1 MSKLISIITILFF
14 PVAVFALQVNDTII
28 IKSDTADIE
37 RVARDLDSLLHTW
50 YVQTAFMNLPADTTE
65 EVIPEFPDSIYSER
79 LSKISTLV
87 NLPYNNIIRNH
98 IHVYTDRK
106 REVLRAVLGL
116 ADYYFPMIE
125 DIFESYGLPV
135 ELKYM
140 AVIESA
146 LNPNAVSRAGA
157 TGLWQ
162 FLASTGRMYGL
173 TINSLVDERRDP
185 VKATHAAARY
195 LKDMYNIFGDWVLVI
210 AAYNCGP
217 GNVNKAIARSGNRK
231 DYWEI
236 YYRLPRETRGYIPQ
250 FVAATYAINYYK
262 EHNISPLPVKIPMA
276 TDTIMVHKDIHLNQI
291 SEVMGISL
299 DELRY
304 MNPQYRTGL
313 IPGNTKPQPLR
324 LPLSALSGFIQMQD
338 SIINYKSDVYL
349 NRATAKVYPV
359 RSYYAPTSIAGKT
372 KLYYTVKEGDNL
384 GYIAEWYRVR
394 LSDLRYWNDLY
405 TNTIRVGQKIAV
417 FVDPSKVEFFSRIN
431 DMTFAEKQALRG
443 TPVPVN
449 KTSAL
454 PASGSEITDGEYF
467 IYTVRR
473 GDTIWDIVKQFDGV
487 TVTEVLKANDIS
499 NPSKIQAGQKLKI
512 PKKT

>member
-1 MSKLISIITILFF
+1 MRKLLSIAVILLF
-14 PVAVFALQVNDTII
+14 PAIMCGAGVNDTII
-28 IKSDTADIE
+28 IKPDSTDIE
-37 RVARDLDSLLHTW
+37 RVAGDLDSLLHTW
-50 YVQTAFMNLPADTTE
+50 YVQMALMNLPADSAA
-65 EVIPEFPDSIYSER
+65 EVIPEFPDSVYDER
-79 LSKISTLV
+79 LSKISTLI
-87 NLPYNNIIRNH
+87 NLPYNSIIRNH
-98 IHVYTDRK
+98 IHVYTSRK
-106 REVLRAVLGL
+106 REVLRVILSL
-116 ADYYFPMIE
+116 MDYYFPMIE

-140 AVIESA
+140 AIIESA

-195 LKDMYNIFGDWVLVI
+195 LKDMYNIYGDWVLVI

-250 FVAATYAINYYK
+250 FVAATYAINYYR
-262 EHNISPLPVKIPMA
+262 EHNISPLPVKLPIA
-276 TDTIMVHKDIHLNQI
+276 ADTIMVNKDIHLNQI

-304 MNPQYRTGL
+304 LNPQYRTGL
-313 IPGNTKPQPLR
+313 IPGNTRPYPLR
-324 LPLSALSGFIQMQD
+324 LPLSALGEFIMLRD
-338 SIINYKSDVYL
+338 SIVKYKADVYL

-359 RSYYAPTSIAGKT
+359 RSYHAPTSVAGKT
-372 KLYYTVKEGDNL
+372 KIYYTVKEGDNL

-405 TNTIRVGQKIAV
+405 SNTIRIGQKIAV
-417 FVDPSKVEFFSRIN
+417 FVDPSKVEYFSRIN
-431 DMTFAEKQALRG
+431 DMTFAEKQSLRG
-443 TPVPVN
+443 QPVPESR
-449 KTSAL
+449 TDTPS
-454 PASGSEITDGEYF
+454 SRGSEMTDGDYF
-467 IYTVRR
+467 IYTVKK
-473 GDTIWDIVKQFDGV
+473 GDTIWDIVKQYEGV
-487 TVTEVLKANDIS
+487 TVMEVIRLNDIS